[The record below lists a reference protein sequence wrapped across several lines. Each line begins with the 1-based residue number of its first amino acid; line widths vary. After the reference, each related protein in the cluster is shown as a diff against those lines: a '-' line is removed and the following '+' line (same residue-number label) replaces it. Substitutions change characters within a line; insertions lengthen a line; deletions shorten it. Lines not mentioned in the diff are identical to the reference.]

1 MAEEVKKKAKLAII
15 AWSGS
20 VDKLYPVA
28 ILSSAAAA
36 GGWEVELFFTFW
48 GLNAIRKEMLNAP
61 PKISSDYAEYGPAVA
76 QAMKEMNMPP
86 WHQLLAQA
94 KAMGNVKIYACSTT
108 MQLFGIKDKSAL
120 ADFVDD
126 VVGAATFLER
136 AKDAAVT
143 LFI

>member
-1 MAEEVKKKAKLAII
+1 
-15 AWSGS
+15 
-20 VDKLYPVA
+20 VA

-36 GGWEVELFFTFW
+36 GGWEVEVFFTFW
-48 GLNAIRKEMLNAP
+48 GLNAVRKEMLNAP
-61 PKISSDYAEYGPAVA
+61 PKISADFAEYGPAVA
-76 QAMKEMNMPP
+76 QAIKQMNFPP
-86 WHQLLAQA
+86 WFELLRQA
-94 KAMGNVKIYACSTT
+94 KAMGNVKVYACSTT
-108 MQLFGIKDKSAL
+108 MEMFGIKDKSAL

>member
-1 MAEEVKKKAKLAII
+1 MAEKVEKRNKLAII
-15 AWSGS
+15 AWSGT

-36 GGWEVELFFTFW
+36 AGWEVEVFFTFW
-48 GLNAIRKEMLNAP
+48 GLNAIRKDMLNAP
-61 PKISSDYAEYGPAVA
+61 PKTSADFAEYGPAVA
-76 QAMKEMNMPP
+76 QAIKQMNLPP
-86 WHQLLAQA
+86 WYELLRQA

-108 MQLFGIKDKSAL
+108 TELFGIKDKSDL

-126 VVGAATFLER
+126 IVGAATYLER
-136 AKDAAVT
+136 AKDAAIT